1 MLVECNNCGAPLDV
15 KPNEQRSKCRYC
27 GATTLVQNTRTIAP
41 TTPPQWQP
49 PRQWVPPAHVPADSA
64 KTLIY
69 SAGFLVEHALGLLVT
84 LGVGGLIAALA
95 VCGVLSDLRK
105 KPIPEARTSDSL
117 SVDRTPASRFQSNLL
132 EGPGAAELVKKY
144 QKKLGTP
151 IRAVEFNIFSNHA
164 TLTAQDPKQPK
175 HLDEYPYRDG
185 TVESGRAVPT
195 DPYRGKLDQ
204 HLFQVEDLPLARL
217 PALVTLAKSKL
228 ALENGKVSHVI
239 IRREGGKQSGVTLRV
254 YISSARSGGS
264 VVFDGAGNVQKVYK

>member
-15 KPNEQRSKCRYC
+15 KPTEQRSKCRYC

-49 PRQWVPPAHVPADSA
+49 PRQWVPPAHVPADST

-69 SAGFLVEHALGLLVT
+69 SASFLVEHALGLIVT
-84 LGVGGLIAALA
+84 LGVGALMAALA
-95 VCGVLSDLRK
+95 VCGVFSDFSK
-105 KPIPEARTSDSL
+105 KPIPEARTSNDMS
-117 SVDRTPASRFQSNLL
+117 SSRTPASRFQSNLL
-132 EGPGAAELVKKY
+132 EGSGAVELVKKY

-151 IRAVEFNIFSNHA
+151 IRAVELNIFSNHA

-195 DPYRGKLDQ
+195 SSYRGGLDQ

-217 PALVTLAKSKL
+217 PELVTLAKSKL
-228 ALENGKVSHVI
+228 AVENGKASHVI
-239 IRREGGKQSGVTLRV
+239 VRRADGKQSGVTLRV
-254 YISSARSGGS
+254 YVSSERGGGS
-264 VVFDGAGNVQKVYK
+264 VVFDGAGTVQKVYK